1 MRMDALSNASN
12 NFNMLQA
19 QNMMLRAEKD
29 AATLA
34 KVGKS
39 HAAIKKVA
47 ETFEGMFLTAMLQ
60 NIFDHIPTDGPMGGG
75 SSEKIWR
82 SMQVQEY
89 GSNIAQNGGIGIAE
103 AVERQLLNL
112 QEV

>member
-1 MRMDALSNASN
+1 MDALSNASN
-12 NFNMLQA
+12 DFSMLQA
-19 QNMMLRAEKD
+19 QNTMLRAETN

-34 KVGKS
+34 KAGKS